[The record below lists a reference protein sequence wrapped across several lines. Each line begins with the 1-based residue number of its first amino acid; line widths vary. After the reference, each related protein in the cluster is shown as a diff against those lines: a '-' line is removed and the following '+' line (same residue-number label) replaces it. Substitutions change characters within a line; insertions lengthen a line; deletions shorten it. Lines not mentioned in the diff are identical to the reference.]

1 MTKSMFGCNVT
12 FSNLLNVMDGF
23 LNIDF
28 TQQYLLLPIKGCYV
42 AFATAEEQ
50 VTSVSRVIDGV
61 RPELRQIQ
69 LEPFGRG
76 FLVDTLSQLGLG
88 NASRE
93 FFSVVFLGFKTSR
106 LFLEKELSP
115 KMQ

>member
-1 MTKSMFGCNVT
+1 
-12 FSNLLNVMDGF
+12 MDGF

-28 TQQYLLLPIKGCYV
+28 TQQSLLLPIKGCDG
-42 AFATAEEQ
+42 AFTTAEQQ
-50 VTSVSRVIDGV
+50 VTSVSRVVDGV
-61 RPELRQIQ
+61 RPELCQIQ

-76 FLVDTLSQLGLG
+76 FLIDTLSQLGLG

-93 FFSVVFLGFKTSR
+93 FFGVIFLGFKTSR

-115 KMQ
+115 EM